1 MDHIKPDGVTYVRTL
16 AKTHSGGVILC
27 LLDYIIIETHVRTYV
42 CYVRT
47 TYRDDRNI
55 NTYVIES
62 YTIDS

>member
-42 CYVRT
+42 R
-47 TYRDDRNI
+47 
-55 NTYVIES
+55 TYVTYVLHTEMIE
-62 YTIDS
+62 T